1 MEEYKT
7 IIVYIV
13 QSSYEKVFFFF
24 PSKKKGKKRGG
35 LQEENS
41 LKTLRITQQVLRKWT
56 PGGLLFFPCI
66 LPSRGT
72 SPSQEHVSLPEVLK
86 VRTGQPLKVMGTF
99 RFTCAMTTILVQPAL
114 ESTADWAPH
123 G

>member
-1 MEEYKT
+1 MRR
-7 IIVYIV
+7 
-13 QSSYEKVFFFF
+13 SLVF
-24 PSKKKGKKRGG
+24 PQKKDKKKKKGG

-41 LKTLRITQQVLRKWT
+41 LKTLWITQQVLRKWT
-56 PGGLLFFPCI
+56 PSGLLFFPCL
-66 LPSRGT
+66 LPSRGI

-99 RFTCAMTTILVQPAL
+99 RFTCVMTTILAQPAL
-114 ESTADWAPH
+114 ESTADWVPH